1 MNKFVIKTEQ
11 YEGPFDALLALI
23 NKKKL
28 HISEVSLSEVAD
40 DYISYVRAHEFSL
53 QDASSFVVIA
63 ATLAY
68 IKSKALL
75 PTFDLT
81 DEEEHDAEELQRRLK
96 LFEIFT
102 KAGELINERIFNHTM
117 YERIFRLPKKQIV
130 FTPDPVMT
138 IENISGA
145 MQHVL
150 ERDRKEEFVPK
161 RSVGT
166 QMSLKEVL
174 DQISSR
180 IKRFIRANFTELVV
194 GSDKKSH
201 AISFLAILELYKQ
214 GYVDLSQDEQF
225 GKIVVENTAIDTPH
239 Y

>member
-1 MNKFVIKTEQ
+1 
-11 YEGPFDALLALI
+11 
-23 NKKKL
+23 
-28 HISEVSLSEVAD
+28 
-40 DYISYVRAHEFSL
+40 
-53 QDASSFVVIA
+53 
-63 ATLAY
+63 
-68 IKSKALL
+68 
-75 PTFDLT
+75 
-81 DEEEHDAEELQRRLK
+81 
-96 LFEIFT
+96 
-102 KAGELINERIFNHTM
+102 
-117 YERIFRLPKKQIV
+117 
-130 FTPDPVMT
+130 
-138 IENISGA
+138 
-145 MQHVL
+145 
-150 ERDRKEEFVPK
+150 
-161 RSVGT
+161 VGT